1 MNKKLSLMMAAILA
15 AGYSV
20 TAEAGVYK
28 VTTPAAAGG
37 KYVIAVDGFALDGS
51 LKALKATSGT
61 ATTAEGTSEI
71 TDDFLWA
78 FSANSNAIVGSAKYA
93 NAKIQQAQ
101 GAVTLGTGADAV
113 FAAFGPLVT
122 NNGTHKDL
130 KIASGSP
137 VIDGDNTAGDA
148 YLYAVGTPIFAKGAN
163 QYLKFGE
170 KYLVATAAD
179 AVVLVDAAL
188 LPLYDSKAYLWTVD
202 ENGIAK
208 NGKGFY
214 ITGVTASDATTY
226 TVTVDADKDGANAI
240 EKDANNEDTKV
251 YAGTGVVDNAVKT
264 NIKGSTTAPTA
275 TIHENTD
282 VFAFVTG
289 KAYYLG
295 VYASDDKYIQNDG
308 TVGSTSKPTGQF
320 FTAEATKVKDV
331 YSFRKADGN
340 LLVMGG
346 IAEFKVVFLNE
357 AKTVFSLLKADGS
370 QALTVTAALGG
381 LDAAAQ
387 FCLVKGT
394 QESISGTDL
403 AKLEKDGFSMTLK
416 YQDDKGNWMTSLK
429 GNPFV
434 GHLTVT
440 GVSGNKFQLKSGDN
454 YIVAEKGLLEDGTMT
469 DVYKFKTVTAK
480 ALNDDK
486 AGDQKYVYE
495 FSATKSDIEETPTE
509 IVLKLEAASPT
520 EIGYYNVLTDVYV
533 GAGADPKTLT
543 FAIGSGTAVKP
554 SELLVKDKFFTI
566 VKIDKKEGNSVLA
579 VKLADDNTPA
589 SAYGVAAFMKD
600 YNNELE
606 AQWALTVKE
615 DGLNYL
621 LTNRESKGVTKE
633 IAISSLY
640 HAEGD
645 NTYSVGADET
655 WIIAPVEKTDAADGY
670 VRLSNVKNTR
680 YNLGYWSDTFKGT
693 AWFTENH
700 KDVKKDQHVI
710 GLDQDNDALE
720 FAAVDFTGAK
730 NVEKNT
736 VSDSIYVVSTL
747 GYYKANGEYDTTLDT
762 LKVVAYSFIN
772 QYNEPLKLG
781 KDVENQ
787 DAYVSNAK
795 PQYETLSEAIE
806 AVKAANSTVA
816 QKFTLRKDGDKLNL
830 RPVTFA
836 QASGQLYREFSMV
849 NDYNKMYSGDTKNGI
864 LNNTEMYGRAEND
877 LFVVEPTEKPMYR
890 TVVNNL
896 DTIAIYRNDNDKSI
910 LFEKGEF
917 LGMENLAQY
926 PAIAP
931 AMVAD
936 LAHVDKDGYHPQY
949 MLMVEPEFVVGGK
962 WCPEHG
968 FNSGCPHEVKV
979 PDYTKGRYL
988 VSLKDT
994 AVAWEA
1000 NKVHGKVN
1008 PYINTENNYKL
1019 GFVPASHLADT
1030 LIIAS
1035 DSNKI
1040 QLNNENYNVAK
1051 FSFRYVD
1058 NEEKSFVIETADYK
1072 RIPEGDDAGK
1082 FDEDKMG
1089 YLKWMNGVVV
1099 VVNNIKDADV
1109 YNMTEGYEG
1118 NPTANEGI
1126 NASSVSV
1133 IAGNGV
1139 VTINGAAGKKVVIS
1153 NVLGQTIANTVISSD
1168 NATISAPAGVV
1179 VVAVEGE
1186 AAVKAIVK

>member
-28 VTTPAAAGG
+28 VTGSATANNF
-37 KYVIAVDGFALDGS
+37 YVIADNNYNAEASYALRANSLGSGMEAVQKVDFSDEAALWKVS
-51 LKALKATSGT
+51 AATAGEIT
-61 ATTAEGTSEI
+61 NKKYPLYGITTAGAWGTSFDVF
-71 TDDFLWA
+71 TAAAPLT
-78 FSANSNAIVGSAKYA
+78 GSASSF
-93 NAKIQQAQ
+93 
-101 GAVTLGTGADAV
+101 TLKLGNGSISLASTTNDA
-113 FAAFGPLVT
+113 T
-122 NNGTHKDL
+122 
-130 KIASGSP
+130 
-137 VIDGDNTAGDA
+137 DA
-148 YLYAVGTPIFAKGAN
+148 YLYVVGTPILAEGTN
-163 QYLKFGE
+163 QYLNIND
-170 KYLVATAAD
+170 KYLVATAAGTG
-179 AVVLVDAAL
+179 VLVDAAL
-188 LPLYDSKAYLWTVD
+188 LPLYDSKAYLWDVD
-202 ENGIAK
+202 AKGIAK
-208 NGKGFY
+208 NGKGLY
-214 ITGVTASDATTY
+214 ITTIGSSYD
-226 TVTVDADKDGANAI
+226 VTVSATPGEAKAI
-240 EKDANNEDTKV
+240 EKDANNEASTSV
-251 YAGTGVVDNAVKT
+251 YVDGTGVISSIKQA
-264 NIKGSTTAPTA
+264 NITGSTTAPTA

-282 VFAFVTG
+282 AVAFVTG

-308 TVGSTSKPTGQF
+308 TVGGTSKPTGHS

-370 QALTVTAALGG
+370 QALTVAAALGD

-394 QESISGTDL
+394 PKDITGTEL

-533 GAGADPKTLT
+533 GAGVDPKTLT

-645 NTYSVGADET
+645 NTYSVGSDET

-1139 VTINGAAGKKVVIS
+1139 ITINGAAGKKVVIS
-1153 NVLGQTIANTVISSD
+1153 NVLGQTIANAVLSSD
-1168 NATISAPAGVV
+1168 NATISAPQGVV

-1186 AAVKAIVK
+1186 AAVKTIVK